1 MNAEPKRLTSTAWED
16 AVVWL
21 RNQPG
26 QSELVRAC
34 FFDDPLLEAAERYY
48 ASAEWIAVR
57 RILAGKHG
65 AALDLGAGRGI
76 SSYALA
82 RDGWH
87 VSALEPDPSE
97 VVGAGAISTLSREAG
112 LDIRIE
118 QEWGESLPY
127 PDSSFDLVHGRQVLH
142 HAKDLQ
148 KLCAEVARV
157 LKPGGL
163 FIATREHVI
172 SRAEDLPEFLA
183 SHPLHKMYGGEHAY
197 LLDDYLHAIRAGGI
211 ILTKVLNPYESD
223 INLYPDTVA
232 DLKRRLSKRTYL
244 PPAIIPDFLLA
255 ALGAMS
261 RVPGRLYT
269 FIGRTNE

>member
-1 MNAEPKRLTSTAWED
+1 MNAEPKSLTSTAWED

-82 RDGWH
+82 RDGWQ

-118 QEWGESLPY
+118 QEWGESLPFA
-127 PDSSFDLVHGRQVLH
+127 DSSFDLVHGRQVLH

-148 KLCAEVARV
+148 RLCAEVARV

-211 ILTKVLNPYESD
+211 VLTKVLNPYESD
-223 INLYPDTVA
+223 INLYPDTVT
-232 DLKRRLSKRTYL
+232 DLKRRLSKRIYL
-244 PPAIIPDFLLA
+244 PPAIIPDVLLA

-269 FIGRTNE
+269 FIGRANG